1 MIFHVDV
8 NSAFLSWSAVKRL
21 TDDPAA
27 LDLRTI
33 PSAVGGDVATRHG
46 IITAKSIPA
55 KKYNVQT
62 GEPVAHALNKCPDLL
77 LVPSDFQT
85 YREYSRAFI
94 RILEKHAEVVE
105 QVSIDEAFLLVEE
118 KSEEAPMPTPG
129 ASPQQNPMQAPG
141 PAPQQNPAF
150 PPVCRVPYL
159 EDLRRKDAPPASGE
173 PWYMTKARQI
183 KNEIRDTL
191 GFTVNVGI
199 SENRLLAKMASD
211 FSKPDKIHTLFPE
224 EVKTKM
230 WPLPIGDLY
239 GCGKKSA
246 DKLKSLGISTIGDAA
261 RADLTVLKASL
272 GEKAGEY
279 IHKSANGR
287 GREEVSD
294 VHEKAKSYSNETTT
308 LEDITAGNYE
318 RTAPPIVHDL
328 AAHVSRRLKRDKV
341 RAGTVTVSVKT
352 AEFKRHSRQKALPF
366 QTNEESEI
374 EACAQD
380 LLRQLLLEPGG
391 LFDKGQAIRLIGV
404 GTSGLDDGEFTQG
417 TLFDWAAEKKERD
430 EEKAAR
436 EAEEARKAQKEREE
450 KLRRQRE
457 EAEKRAAEARR
468 QQEALQREAEARQQ
482 QAAKDARREKLAAM
496 MSQVQKRYGKDAIR
510 RGGETHGK

>member
-21 TDDPAA
+21 TDDPTA

-33 PSAVGGDVATRHG
+33 PSAVGGDVATRHA

-62 GEPVAHALNKCPDLL
+62 GEPVSHALNKCPDLL

-85 YREYSRAFI
+85 YREYSRAVI
-94 RILEKHAEVVE
+94 RMLEKHAEVVE

-118 KSEEAPMPTPG
+118 KSAEAPMQAPG

-141 PAPQQNPAF
+141 PAPQQTPAF

-159 EDLRRKDAPPASGE
+159 EDLRKKDAPPAPGE
-173 PWYMTKARQI
+173 PWYISKARQI

-294 VHEKAKSYSNETTT
+294 VREKAKSYSNETTT

-366 QTNEESEI
+366 QTNDESDI

-436 EAEEARKAQKEREE
+436 EAE
-450 KLRRQRE
+450 
-457 EAEKRAAEARR
+457 
-468 QQEALQREAEARQQ
+468 ARQQ

-510 RGGETHGK
+510 RGGETAK

>member
-21 TDDPAA
+21 TDDPTA

-62 GEPVAHALNKCPDLL
+62 GEPVSHALNKCPDLL

-94 RILEKHAEVVE
+94 RMLEKHAEVVE

-118 KSEEAPMPTPG
+118 KSAEAPMQAPG

-141 PAPQQNPAF
+141 PAPQQTPAF

-159 EDLRRKDAPPASGE
+159 EDLRKKDAPPAPGE
-173 PWYMTKARQI
+173 PWYISKARQI

-294 VHEKAKSYSNETTT
+294 VREKAKSYSNETTT

-366 QTNEESEI
+366 QTNDESDI

-436 EAEEARKAQKEREE
+436 EAE
-450 KLRRQRE
+450 
-457 EAEKRAAEARR
+457 
-468 QQEALQREAEARQQ
+468 ARQQ

-510 RGGETHGK
+510 RGGETAK

>member
-21 TDDPAA
+21 TDDPTA

-62 GEPVAHALNKCPDLL
+62 GEPVSHALNKCPDLL

-94 RILEKHAEVVE
+94 RMLEKHAEVVE

-118 KSEEAPMPTPG
+118 KSAEAPMQAPG

-141 PAPQQNPAF
+141 PAPQQTPAF

-159 EDLRRKDAPPASGE
+159 EDLRKKDAPPAPGE
-173 PWYMTKARQI
+173 PWYISKARQI

-294 VHEKAKSYSNETTT
+294 VREKAKSYSNETTT

-366 QTNEESEI
+366 QTNDESDI

-436 EAEEARKAQKEREE
+436 EAE
-450 KLRRQRE
+450 
-457 EAEKRAAEARR
+457 
-468 QQEALQREAEARQQ
+468 ARQQ

-496 MSQVQKRYGKDAIR
+496 MSQVQKRY
-510 RGGETHGK
+510 

>member
-21 TDDPAA
+21 TDDPTA

-33 PSAVGGDVATRHG
+33 PSAVGGDVATRHA

-62 GEPVAHALNKCPDLL
+62 GDLL

-85 YREYSRAFI
+85 YREYSRAVI
-94 RILEKHAEVVE
+94 RMLEKHAEVVE

-118 KSEEAPMPTPG
+118 KSAEAPMQAPG

-141 PAPQQNPAF
+141 PAPQQTPAF

-159 EDLRRKDAPPASGE
+159 EDLRKKDAPPAPGE
-173 PWYMTKARQI
+173 PWYISKARQI

-294 VHEKAKSYSNETTT
+294 VREKAKSYSNETTT

-366 QTNEESEI
+366 QTNDESDI

-436 EAEEARKAQKEREE
+436 EAE
-450 KLRRQRE
+450 
-457 EAEKRAAEARR
+457 
-468 QQEALQREAEARQQ
+468 ARQQ

-510 RGGETHGK
+510 RGGETAK

>member
-21 TDDPAA
+21 TDDPTA

-118 KSEEAPMPTPG
+118 KSEEAPMPAPG
-129 ASPQQNPMQAPG
+129 GSPQQKSMPAPG

-159 EDLRRKDAPPASGE
+159 EDLRRKDIPPAPGE
-173 PWYMTKARQI
+173 PWYITKARQI

-224 EVKTKM
+224 EVQTKM

-294 VHEKAKSYSNETTT
+294 AHEKAKSYSNETTT

-328 AAHVSRRLKRDKV
+328 AAHVSRRLRRDKV

-436 EAEEARKAQKEREE
+436 EAE
-450 KLRRQRE
+450 
-457 EAEKRAAEARR
+457 
-468 QQEALQREAEARQQ
+468 ARQQ